1 MEYTIHRVLS
11 MIKTTEARID
21 KELSDAKSA
30 WVRVAKGQEDNI
42 SGVSIKEIKRDIQ
55 SHYDRVVALIDNYI
69 KLKSA
74 LIRSNAGVRS
84 NTEVSTIKVCE
95 KSFTVAEIIE
105 LQNKVYGRTKKVGFK
120 AKLLGKMR
128 TDYAAA
134 QRNFDVMQ
142 AKADDEVNRYI
153 NAIVGRKKDDDEAD
167 VSTKSVIEATSKML
181 HEQKDPC
188 FIDPLKIAEKIVAL
202 ENELERF
209 NVEADSVLS
218 EQNALT
224 KIEIDLVEI
233 K

>member
-11 MIKTTEARID
+11 MIKTTEARIE
-21 KELSDAKSA
+21 KELADTKSS

-42 SGVSIKEIKRDIQ
+42 SGVSIKNVERDIQ

-84 NTEVSTIKVCE
+84 NTEVSTTKVCG
-95 KSFTVAEIIE
+95 KSFTISEIIE

-120 AKLLGKMR
+120 ARLLEKMR
-128 TDYAAA
+128 SDYVVA
-134 QRNFDVMQ
+134 QRNFDAMQ
-142 AKADDEVNRYI
+142 IKADDEVGQYI
-153 NAIVGRKKDDDEAD
+153 SAMVGRRRDDDETD
-167 VSTKSVIEATSKML
+167 TSTKSVIEATSKML

-224 KIEIDLVEI
+224 KIEIDLNEI